1 MILEC
6 KNLVIGYENRV
17 VLKGIN
23 FEINDGEMYVFL
35 AIMAVGNQL

>member
-23 FEINDGEMYVFL
+23 FEINDGEYVFSV
-35 AIMAVGNQL
+35 IMVVGNPL